1 MSQMPPLP
9 LPLLAAAVCSWPFW
23 APTNVAGQTDQG
35 WQPAVIVVRHGEDR
49 DPFIGATD
57 PSNEALSDWKK
68 NWAANWPNY
77 TLPNGTSVQVRQHGL
92 SSDGEHQAEFLA
104 KTLPALLAT
113 NKFLPVTR
121 VITKDPYTPNEKNE
135 WPTPN
140 PFDTAWP
147 FIISNNITDVMLIKA
162 EKGTNAYG
170 PLAGQINKTVDKD
183 LLAMLPYYH
192 RSPEKFADSIL
203 PTNAQGIPTGST
215 LIVWDGQG
223 MWGPHKTDGWY
234 WGDDIPAPEG
244 GTGKYDTNDGANI
257 LRLLGGL
264 KIGNDI
270 RDNIKS
276 KGGTLPK
283 KMARM
288 YIFYPRFGTGPL
300 ATNEAP
306 AIIETNIQI
315 EQQDAGVTNTR
326 VIPPKYDLMIWD
338 PVGIT
343 NGWTNTVNFEINE
356 ADETE
361 TSSSDN

>member
-1 MSQMPPLP
+1 
-9 LPLLAAAVCSWPFW
+9 
-23 APTNVAGQTDQG
+23 
-35 WQPAVIVVRHGEDR
+35 
-49 DPFIGATD
+49 
-57 PSNEALSDWKK
+57 
-68 NWAANWPNY
+68 
-77 TLPNGTSVQVRQHGL
+77 
-92 SSDGEHQAEFLA
+92 
-104 KTLPALLAT
+104 
-113 NKFLPVTR
+113 
-121 VITKDPYTPNEKNE
+121 
-135 WPTPN
+135 
-140 PFDTAWP
+140 
-147 FIISNNITDVMLIKA
+147 MLIKA

-170 PLAGQINKTVDKD
+170 PLTGQINKTVDKD

-192 RSPEKFADSIL
+192 RRPEKFADSIL

-244 GTGKYDTNDGANI
+244 GAGKYDTNDGANI

-276 KGGTLPK
+276 KGGTLPG

-288 YIFYPRFGTGPL
+288 YIFYPRYGTGPL
-300 ATNEAP
+300 ATNVAP

-315 EQQDAGVTNTR
+315 EQQDAGVTNTN
-326 VIPPKYDLMIWD
+326 VLPPKYDLMIWD
-338 PVGIT
+338 PVDVT
-343 NGWTNTVNFEINE
+343 KGWTDIVNFQINE

-361 TSSSDN
+361 IISSAN